1 MEGLALGLG
10 GSIVKYVWDNG
21 GETVTQEAI
30 EASVRTI
37 ATKLP
42 QASLE
47 ALAALGDRL
56 KGRFGEG
63 VNPFENPELLA
74 KMVAEEATE
83 PEVIEA
89 VQSVTH
95 KMPSIT
101 IENWKGINTKGSGH
115 TISNNTLHIS

>member
-89 VQSVTH
+89 VQSVTQN
-95 KMPSIT
+95 MPSIT

>member
-89 VQSVTH
+89 VQSVTQN
-95 KMPSIT
+95 MPAIR
-101 IENWKGINTKGSGH
+101 IQKGNILNDNAVMNVQNLTQSF
-115 TISNNTLHIS
+115 

>member
-89 VQSVTH
+89 VAAVTQN
-95 KMPSIT
+95 MPSIT

>member
-10 GSIVKYVWDNG
+10 GSIVKYVWENG

-30 EASVRTI
+30 KASVRTI

-47 ALAALGDRL
+47 ALTALGDRL

-89 VQSVTH
+89 VQSVTQN
-95 KMPSIT
+95 MPSIM

-115 TISNNTLHIS
+115 TISGNTLHIS

>member
-1 MEGLALGLG
+1 
-10 GSIVKYVWDNG
+10 VKYVWDNG

-89 VQSVTH
+89 VQSVTQN
-95 KMPSIT
+95 MPAIR
-101 IENWKGINTKGSGH
+101 IQKGNILNDNAVMNVQNLTQSF
-115 TISNNTLHIS
+115 

>member
-1 MEGLALGLG
+1 MEGLTLGVG
-10 GSIVKYVWDNG
+10 AAMVKYLWENG

-30 EASVRTI
+30 EGSMRKIV
-37 ATKLP
+37 TKLP
-42 QASLE
+42 KASLE
-47 ALAALGDRL
+47 ALTALGDRL
-56 KGRFGEG
+56 KGRFGDG

-89 VQSVTH
+89 VESVTQN
-95 KMPSIT
+95 MPSIT

-115 TISNNTLHIS
+115 TISGNTLHIS

>member
-10 GSIVKYVWDNG
+10 GSIVKYVWENG
-21 GETVTQEAI
+21 GETVTQETI

-47 ALAALGDRL
+47 ALTALGDRL

-89 VQSVTH
+89 VQSVTQN
-95 KMPSIT
+95 MPSIT

>member
-47 ALAALGDRL
+47 ALTALGDRL

-89 VQSVTH
+89 VAAVTQN
-95 KMPSIT
+95 MPSIT

>member
-47 ALAALGDRL
+47 ALTALGDRL

-89 VQSVTH
+89 VQSVTQN
-95 KMPSIT
+95 MPAIR
-101 IENWKGINTKGSGH
+101 IQKGNILNDNAVMNVQNLTQSF
-115 TISNNTLHIS
+115 